1 MGLDLD
7 AISRRA
13 ADAAA
18 DEDAYF
24 TRQDVLTVDVP
35 ALVAEV
41 RHLRALTDV
50 STAELLRTV
59 EALNAHG
66 IVLPDGRAEHTP
78 RPDEGTEDGIE
89 PPLREHSA
97 PPAAPLGQ
105 LALPRTTTRGGPRRG
120 PRRPRRPEGV
130 AMSELDL
137 DAIEARARP
146 SATVNSLIAVARE
159 DVPAL
164 VAEVRRLR
172 DALDVIAGEDGT
184 YLQSLKMTDTEYTM
198 RTIARDALGRK

>member
-1 MGLDLD
+1 
-7 AISRRA
+7 
-13 ADAAA
+13 
-18 DEDAYF
+18 
-24 TRQDVLTVDVP
+24 
-35 ALVAEV
+35 
-41 RHLRALTDV
+41 
-50 STAELLRTV
+50 
-59 EALNAHG
+59 
-66 IVLPDGRAEHTP
+66 
-78 RPDEGTEDGIE
+78 
-89 PPLREHSA
+89 
-97 PPAAPLGQ
+97 
-105 LALPRTTTRGGPRRG
+105 
-120 PRRPRRPEGV
+120 
-130 AMSELDL
+130 MSELDL